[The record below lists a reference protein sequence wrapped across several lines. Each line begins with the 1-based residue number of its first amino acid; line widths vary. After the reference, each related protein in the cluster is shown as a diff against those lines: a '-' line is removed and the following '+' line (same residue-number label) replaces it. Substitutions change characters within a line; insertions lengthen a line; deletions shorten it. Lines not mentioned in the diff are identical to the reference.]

1 MCVLHLPILRELF
14 SISQIKL
21 WYCPWNRNLG
31 AERRNMKQILTRELY
46 KKIKQM
52 DRQEMQLFLENL
64 YQEGRDSVPGIDVNR
79 IKEIVMEVKGV
90 GEKKASLIEQKIRE
104 AFQEGEEKWD

>member
-1 MCVLHLPILRELF
+1 
-14 SISQIKL
+14 
-21 WYCPWNRNLG
+21 
-31 AERRNMKQILTRELY
+31 MKKILTRELY

-52 DRQEMQLFLENL
+52 DRQEMQSFLENL

-79 IKEIVMEVKGV
+79 IKEIVMGVKGI
-90 GEKKASLIEQKIRE
+90 GEKKAELIEQKIRE